1 MVLLLNTNNVHISC
15 IAKRVAGNG
24 VSSNISPAQVDE
36 RIHLRYFV
44 LQGIFILEIFVCVYS
59 RDDDLYEKNKKGIKH
74 AVPEEFRNV
83 RDKAKGVQYIEEH
96 Q

>member
-1 MVLLLNTNNVHISC
+1 MLQECHFTHLRRKAN
-15 IAKRVAGNG
+15 
-24 VSSNISPAQVDE
+24 SNKEHNLAQVDE

-83 RDKAKGVQYIEEH
+83 RDKAKGVQYIEE
-96 Q
+96 QQ